1 MSFVRRARILI
12 PSCSTSSCSAAW
24 THPRAFATAAA
35 ADNGAP
41 AATAAASTSAAAAA
55 SPSATGSNA
64 VALPQTDAPTPFDPF
79 VHVPLVSLTSAS
91 PLADPSTNEPLVV
104 PLPSPLFN
112 TPSRPSLLHRLVV
125 AHLAS
130 LRQGTAAS
138 KNRSQVNYSGK
149 KMRPQ
154 KGTGNARLGSR
165 GSPMLKGGGHAFAK
179 TPKGPDGWSL
189 KVNRKEERLGL
200 RVSLSDKWRQGRL
213 NVVDRLAMPDAST
226 RQLDQLLKRKGWQD
240 SLFVVANGQDRD
252 ANQIAF
258 ELSSGNL
265 EKTAIVSD
273 IQDLGVWDIVKHKN
287 VVIELD
293 AVDELIYRLDPD
305 LAEDLAML
313 DLAEEEE
320 FDLMSATTADSTP
333 VEQPGP
339 VHA

>member
-12 PSCSTSSCSAAW
+12 PSCSSSCNAAW
-24 THPRAFATAAA
+24 TQPRAFATAASSTSTTST
-35 ADNGAP
+35 P
-41 AATAAASTSAAAAA
+41 LAATTSAA
-55 SPSATGSNA
+55 SAGESSSS
-64 VALPQTDAPTPFDPF
+64 VSLPQTAPPTPFDPF
-79 VHVPLVSLTSAS
+79 VHVPLVSLTSNS
-91 PLADPSTNEPLVV
+91 PLSDPSTNEPLVV

-112 TPSRPSLLHRLVV
+112 APSRPTLLHRLVV

-130 LRQGTAAS
+130 LRQGTAAN

-165 GSPMLKGGGHAFAK
+165 GSPMLKGGGNAFSK
-179 TPKGPDGWSL
+179 IPKGPDGWTL

-200 RVSLSDKWRQGRL
+200 RVGLSDKWRQGRL

-226 RQLDQLLKRKGWQD
+226 RQLSQLLKQRDWQD
-240 SLFVVANGQDRD
+240 ALFVVANGQDRD

-265 EKTAIVSD
+265 EKTSVVSD
-273 IQDLGVWDIVKHKN
+273 VQELGVWDIVKHKN

-293 AVDELIYRLDPD
+293 AVDELIFRLDPNM
-305 LAEDLAML
+305 AEDLAML

-320 FDLMSATTADSTP
+320 FDFEG
-333 VEQPGP
+333 VEQSSTEQQP
-339 VHA
+339 VASA